1 LVPDTLRL
9 VFPMTKQIKCLVPD
23 FGVTGTLLN
32 AALGTVGTLVRLVS
46 CTPCKFCLP
55 AKLSF
60 DKENCTV
67 CVEIKTDYIMNY
79 CSDAVGY
86 EHRFSCCED
95 FRTGRRSKCH
105 CEVAQLKDS
114 LKDIQTAFCDAEI
127 RPDDKKNRALWM
139 TLGNKVFQLLARSKK
154 IDVKGVNKCSENVL
168 FSFQVCYFP
177 YRGFCVDVCGCKP
190 VKTIPLPDST
200 EGVIVEGECSSNIFL
215 PATSSF
221 RVQADSEF
229 SYEFLKLCNGED
241 DPCPTTTTRP

>member
-1 LVPDTLRL
+1 M
-9 VFPMTKQIKCLVPD
+9 FPMTKQIKCLVPD

-60 DKENCTV
+60 DKDNCTV

-79 CSDAVGY
+79 CCDAVGY

-105 CEVAQLKDS
+105 CEVAQLKET
-114 LKDIQTAFCDAEI
+114 LAVIQTAFGEADISPDA
-127 RPDDKKNRALWM
+127 KKSRALWM

-177 YRGFCVDVCGCKP
+177 YRGFCVDVSGCKP
-190 VKTIPLPDST
+190 VKTIPAPDST
-200 EGVIVEGECSSNIFL
+200 DDVEVIDDETDSNIFL
-215 PATSSF
+215 PATSSY
-221 RVQADSEF
+221 RVQADCEF
-229 SYEFLKLCNGED
+229 SYEFLKLCNED
-241 DPCPTTTTRP
+241 VDVCPSTTTTSSSS